1 MNFLRKL
8 LKASPTDELALIPL
22 GKLFLSRSPLLPKGE
37 LECLYNDACISI
49 KKTTTAFLFQL
60 TVVRAYQEGESI
72 SQSSTDYDDDDDENE
87 GNLEDFRSKDE
98 KVFFLTPD
106 INARIYTKH
115 DRTRAISWKD
125 LQGDLGDRF
134 EFLIDEDI
142 RSSDVDHFL
151 FSLFRCMYEHTYQKS
166 SAGVVNI
173 NELSEFFYDP
183 EKDGDDRQYPL
194 EALGDFLSTLEM
206 YVNPRMDESS
216 RLFGIGEHD
225 RDDYYE
231 NYDDDGEEKNVDDSI
246 EDVFYDALDNHKFE
260 TPAGQLMSIL
270 SHSTE
275 A

>member
-49 KKTTTAFLFQL
+49 KETTTAFLFQL

-87 GNLEDFRSKDE
+87 GNSEDFRSKDE
-98 KVFFLTPD
+98 KVFFLTPEL
-106 INARIYTKH
+106 NARVYTKH

-125 LQGDLGDRF
+125 LQGDLGDLF
-134 EFLIDEDI
+134 EFLIDEEI

-151 FSLFRCMYEHTYQKS
+151 FTLFRCMYEQTYQKS
-166 SAGVVNI
+166 SAGILNI

-183 EKDGDDRQYPL
+183 EKDTDARPYPFDN
-194 EALGDFLSTLEM
+194 LGEFRTTLEM
-206 YVNPRMDESS
+206 YVSPQ
-216 RLFGIGEHD
+216 IGESVHHFAID
-225 RDDYYE
+225 NERDDDYE
-231 NYDDDGEEKNVDDSI
+231 NYDDEVEEQAVADDN
-246 EDVFYDALDNHKFE
+246 EDVFYDALDTLICGDTTNSPSRGE
-260 TPAGQLMSIL
+260 WDSL
-270 SHSTE
+270 S
-275 A
+275 